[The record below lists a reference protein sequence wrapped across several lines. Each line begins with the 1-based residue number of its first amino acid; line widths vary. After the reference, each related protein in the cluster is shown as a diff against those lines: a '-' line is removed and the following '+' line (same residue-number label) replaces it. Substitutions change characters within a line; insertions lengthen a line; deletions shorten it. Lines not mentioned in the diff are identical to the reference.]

1 MKEGRALNNASE
13 DLRPKKLGRYLSVV
27 MGVASKV
34 LGCVNLPIEMTS
46 AFGIECNFF
55 FSGSMIASTLA
66 DLAKVGRMTS
76 FQSPMMLR
84 SDEGLKLD
92 DDR

>member
-1 MKEGRALNNASE
+1 
-13 DLRPKKLGRYLSVV
+13 
-27 MGVASKV
+27 
-34 LGCVNLPIEMTS
+34 
-46 AFGIECNFF
+46 
-55 FSGSMIASTLA
+55 MIASTLT